1 MAIELVLFSEQRPT
15 GAGGVFDMPVVGERK
30 FKVVDGG

>member
-15 GAGGVFDMPVVGERK
+15 GAGGVFDIPVVGERK